1 MSAQRRPPFVW
12 LVVLICTVYAACLA
26 FTIHAV
32 ATYYGQV
39 KDPGWTLRVTRHG
52 WFVSGVEAG
61 GPAAGTIEV
70 GDRLLALNGDERS
83 AVIGTAQFRDVKS
96 GAIYRVDLERRGQ
109 RVSLALP
116 LRIARGRLLEPL
128 FLIVSVAFVVC
139 GAGLALLRPGDP
151 QVRLI
156 GVLMIVV
163 AFNSLFAALS
173 PPRPFLAGWQRVA
186 YYLLIPGSNIGLWS
200 MPMAFHL
207 FNRFPDW
214 TLPGRPWRIAQ
225 WLLYAILI
233 LVMWPAGAIADLGL
247 AVFEPATQFVAE
259 HPRLYLGSVMTN
271 SSAGSGGFFYIG
283 VCLVLALVASALNY
297 RRLDSEGSR
306 RRVRWV
312 LAGLTVALI
321 PFIVLSLARGA
332 EWVKVP
338 TYHLY
343 MPIAFLAMLFIPM
356 AIVMAVWKEQLFDIR
371 VLVRR
376 GLQYLFARAAMRTLF
391 ALPVLLL
398 AFSILS
404 NPNRTVAQILTQGYG
419 WINVMLIGAI
429 AIALQSRQKLQTSLD
444 RRFFREAYEQEQ
456 VLSHLIDEV
465 RQHESLSEVATLV
478 AARVDSVLHPSSLHI
493 FYRAQERS
501 DRFSGHSSAG
511 AVSGLQ
517 LSAQPALLRLLEA
530 DASIRAVPSGVE
542 GLPPEERDWLTQLDV
557 RLIVPIA
564 GTQDRLVGVL
574 LLGERKSEEPYSAT
588 DRRLLQG
595 IAAQI
600 GLVYENQHLKDRVR
614 RDADVRRDVLARLDG
629 GGLGLLKEC
638 PACGRC
644 YDSVSER
651 CEADGAELA
660 LTMPIERTLEGKYR
674 LERALGRGGF
684 GAVYEV
690 SDLRLQR
697 PVAAKVMMGSL
708 FGDQTALRRFERE
721 ARAAARIDHPH
732 ITRVHDYGTVG
743 SGGAFL
749 IMELVSGTTWRA
761 ELQRAGTIAPSRAAE
776 WFRQLLDGLQFAHG
790 MGIVHRD
797 LKPENVM
804 IVAAKPEGNLRA
816 ETLAETVKIMD
827 FGLAKVMD
835 AAGRGATESV
845 TIAGTALGTIGY
857 MAPEALMGGLV
868 DERTDLF
875 AIGVMVVETI
885 TGARPFAG
893 ATPEQVLTALLRN
906 DYHLSGASPEVRVLD
921 AIVQRLL
928 AKDPRDR
935 YGSASELA
943 RELVP
948 ALARCGGIGTGTAQD
963 GAHPVA
969 FDRSA
974 VVTKPERV

>member
-1 MSAQRRPPFVW
+1 
-12 LVVLICTVYAACLA
+12 
-26 FTIHAV
+26 
-32 ATYYGQV
+32 
-39 KDPGWTLRVTRHG
+39 
-52 WFVSGVEAG
+52 
-61 GPAAGTIEV
+61 
-70 GDRLLALNGDERS
+70 
-83 AVIGTAQFRDVKS
+83 
-96 GAIYRVDLERRGQ
+96 
-109 RVSLALP
+109 
-116 LRIARGRLLEPL
+116 
-128 FLIVSVAFVVC
+128 
-139 GAGLALLRPGDP
+139 
-151 QVRLI
+151 
-156 GVLMIVV
+156 
-163 AFNSLFAALS
+163 
-173 PPRPFLAGWQRVA
+173 
-186 YYLLIPGSNIGLWS
+186 
-200 MPMAFHL
+200 
-207 FNRFPDW
+207 
-214 TLPGRPWRIAQ
+214 
-225 WLLYAILI
+225 
-233 LVMWPAGAIADLGL
+233 
-247 AVFEPATQFVAE
+247 
-259 HPRLYLGSVMTN
+259 
-271 SSAGSGGFFYIG
+271 
-283 VCLVLALVASALNY
+283 
-297 RRLDSEGSR
+297 
-306 RRVRWV
+306 V

-321 PFIVLSLARGA
+321 PFIMLSVARGA
-332 EWVKVP
+332 EWVSLP

-343 MPIAFLAMLFIPM
+343 MPIAFLAMLFIPT
-356 AIVMAVWKEQLFDIR
+356 ALVMAVWKEQLFDIR

-419 WINVMLIGAI
+419 WLNVALIGAI
-429 AIALQSRQKLQTSLD
+429 AIALQSRQTLQTSLD

-465 RQHESLSEVATLV
+465 RQRESLLEVATLV

-501 DRFSGHSSAG
+501 VRFSGHSSSG

-530 DASIRAVPSGVE
+530 DAAIRDVPFGVE

-557 RLIVPIA
+557 RLIAPIA

-644 YDSVSER
+644 YDSVSEH

-684 GAVYEV
+684 GAVFEA

-743 SGGAFL
+743 LGGAFL

-761 ELQRAGTIAPSRAAE
+761 ELRRAGTIAPSRAAE
-776 WFRQLLDGLQFAHG
+776 WFRQLLDGLGFAHG

-804 IVAAKPEGNLRA
+804 LVAKPDGNLRA
-816 ETLAETVKIMD
+816 EALAETVKIMD

-835 AAGRGATESV
+835 AAGAGATESV

-893 ATPEQVLTALLRN
+893 ATPEQVLTALLRS
-906 DYHLSGASPEVRVLD
+906 DYHLSGASTEMRVLD

-935 YGSASELA
+935 YGSAAELA
-943 RELVP
+943 GELVP
-948 ALARCGGIGTGTAQD
+948 ALARCGGIGAVAAQD
-963 GAHPVA
+963 GAPPA
-969 FDRSA
+969 TFDGSA
-974 VVTKPERV
+974 GVTKPERV